1 MEVQAADPNR
11 MTESL
16 SCLTEMCG
24 IGVDKEAVIP
34 YTIKTEGIGKGEERE
49 EVAYACFTEKEGQSA
64 ESPPKERICEV
75 RPGAGS
81 VKRE

>member
-34 YTIKTEGIGKGEERE
+34 FTIKTEG
-49 EVAYACFTEKEGQSA
+49 
-64 ESPPKERICEV
+64 
-75 RPGAGS
+75 
-81 VKRE
+81 